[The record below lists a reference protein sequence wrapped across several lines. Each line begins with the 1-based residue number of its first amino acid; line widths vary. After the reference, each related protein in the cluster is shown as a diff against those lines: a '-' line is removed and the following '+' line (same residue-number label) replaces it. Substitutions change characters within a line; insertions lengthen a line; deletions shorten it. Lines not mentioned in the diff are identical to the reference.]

1 MSEDM
6 RAKKLSMEADAPVVP
21 MAVVSGEKAK
31 LELAEEQI
39 LYAKVLNQGMRIG
52 LALLVVTFL
61 LYMLGILA
69 PHTPVADLPR
79 LWAMPVKEY
88 LAAAGIHPGWGWI
101 FKVHRAD
108 FLNFVGI
115 AFLAGVTLVCY
126 VSIIPI
132 FLKRRDKVFAAIA
145 VLEVIV
151 LALAASG
158 VLRSGGH

>member
-1 MSEDM
+1 MSEDT
-6 RAKKLSMEADAPVVP
+6 RAKKLQADSPVVP
-21 MAVVSGEKAK
+21 MAVVPAEKPK
-31 LELAEEQI
+31 LVLAEEQI
-39 LYAKVLNQGMRIG
+39 TYAKVLNQGMKIG

-61 LYMLGILA
+61 LYMLEILE
-69 PHTPVADLPR
+69 PHVPVADLPR

-88 LAAAGIHPGWGWI
+88 LAATGIHPGWGWLLH
-101 FKVHRAD
+101 VHRGD

-132 FLKRRDKVFAAIA
+132 FLKRKDKVYAAIA
-145 VLEVIV
+145 VIEVIV

-158 VLRSGGH
+158 VLKSGGH